1 MLGSVD
7 QPRGVSPVEALNNKF
22 EAARFPHLLLDKGK
36 GSDPSNHIIMGEDR
50 RPTPTSRTGHLSK
63 LKPNLPTNRP
73 RIIGVESM

>member
-36 GSDPSNHIIMGEDR
+36 GSDPSNHI
-50 RPTPTSRTGHLSK
+50 RTEEG
-63 LKPNLPTNRP
+63 RQ
-73 RIIGVESM
+73 